1 MADMELLFA
10 LPGLHRVHRG
20 AEVAIETVAS
30 ELSSLPGF
38 DVTLIGSGQPS
49 PGASYDFI
57 TSGCLPRERFERYPK
72 FPPMRSEY
80 IYEELTFVPGLARK
94 IAGRRF
100 DVTLT
105 CSFPFTN
112 LVLRGLGRRM
122 GAKHVYITQNGEW
135 PAYVRK
141 REYRMFGCDGL
152 VVTCPEYLEH
162 NRNRWNCSLIPNGV
176 DVERFRPGQGD
187 RAGFGLPLDGQL
199 VLMVSA
205 LVPTKRVVEGMR
217 ACAEIPDVAF
227 VVAGDGPHRDETDRT
242 GRELF
247 GDRYR
252 RVSVNHSEMPDLY
265 RCADVFLHMSTDESF
280 GNVYLEAL
288 ATGLP
293 IVAHDRDLT
302 RWVIGDQG
310 WLVDTTL
317 ADATTAA
324 IRQAL
329 HEREVTDCSV
339 RRVEEQFTWPH
350 IGRRYAEFLTSVV
363 EGL

>member
-1 MADMELLFA
+1 MADMNVLFA

-30 ELSSLPGF
+30 ELSRIPGF

-49 PGASYDFI
+49 PDASYDFI
-57 TSGCLPRERFERYPK
+57 TSGCIPRERFERYPK
-72 FPPMRSEY
+72 VPPMRTEY
-80 IYEELTFVPGLARK
+80 IYEELTFAPGLARK
-94 IAGRRF
+94 IARRKF

-112 LVLRGLGRRM
+112 IVLRSLGRHM
-122 GAKHVYITQNGEW
+122 GAKHVYITQNGDW
-135 PAYVRK
+135 PAYARK
-141 REYRMFGCDGL
+141 REYRLFGCDGL

-162 NRNRWNCSLIPNGV
+162 NRDRWNCRLIPNGV
-176 DVERFRPGQGD
+176 DVRQFRGGQGD
-187 RAGFGLPLDGQL
+187 RAGFGLPLDGPL

-217 ACAEIPDVAF
+217 ACAAIPGVAF
-227 VVAGDGPHRDETDRT
+227 VVAGDGPLRDEADRT

-252 RVSVNHSEMPDLY
+252 RVSVSHSEMPDLY

-302 RWVIGDQG
+302 HWVIGDKG
-310 WLVDTTL
+310 WLVDTSR
-317 ADATTAA
+317 ADATSAA
-324 IRQAL
+324 IGEAL
-329 HEREVTDCSV
+329 HARQITDWSV
-339 RRVEEQFTWPH
+339 PCVDEQFTWPH
-350 IGRRYAEFLTSVV
+350 IALRYGEFLTSVV
-363 EGL
+363 EGS

>member
-1 MADMELLFA
+1 VLFA
-10 LPGLHRVHRG
+10 LPGLHRVQRG
-20 AEVAIETVAS
+20 AEVAIEKVAS
-30 ELSSLPGF
+30 ELARVPGF

-49 PGASYDFI
+49 HDTSYDFI
-57 TSGCLPRERFERYPK
+57 SSGCLPRERFERYPK
-72 FPPMRSEY
+72 IPPMRTEY

-94 IAGRRF
+94 IARRKF

-135 PAYVRK
+135 PASFRK
-141 REYRMFGCDGL
+141 REYRLFGCDGL
-152 VVTCPEYLEH
+152 VVTCPEYLGH
-162 NRNRWNCSLIPNGV
+162 NSDRWNCSLIPNGV
-176 DVERFRPGQGD
+176 DVARFRPGDGD
-187 RAGFGLPLDGQL
+187 RAAFGLPLDGPL

-217 ACAEIPDVAF
+217 ACAATPGVAF
-227 VVAGDGPHRDETDRT
+227 VVAGDGPLRDEADRI

-247 GDRYR
+247 GERYR
-252 RVSVNHSEMPDLY
+252 RVSVNHSEMPALY

-317 ADATTAA
+317 ADATTDA

-329 HEREVTDCSV
+329 HVGESTDCIV
-339 RRVEEQFTWPH
+339 RGVEEQFTWPH

-363 EGL
+363 EGS